1 MRKHTVAGAFIL
13 LALLV
18 TACGPLGWGGSP
30 YGRYASNGERIYF
43 TGASANGPI
52 RYSGGVSVGMM
63 GGGMMGGG
71 QLACADCHG
80 SGGRGGRHV
89 MHMTVMDAP
98 DIRWSTLSEAEHDDE
113 EMDHPPYD
121 AESFNRA
128 VTQGLEPDGKRLDP
142 AMPRWQ
148 MSDKDLDGLLE
159 FLKSLK

>member
-1 MRKHTVAGAFIL
+1 MVEKKAVGGALIL

-18 TACGPLGWGGSP
+18 MACGALGWGGSLF
-30 YGRYASNGERIYF
+30 GRYGSNGERIYF
-43 TGASANGPI
+43 TGTSANGPI
-52 RYSGGVSVGMM
+52 RYSGGAY
-63 GGGMMGGG
+63 GGMMGGG

-98 DIRWSTLSEAEHDDE
+98 DIRWSTLSEAGHGGE

-121 AESFNRA
+121 AESFKRA

-148 MSDKDLDGLLE
+148 MSDKDLNDLLE